1 MLAALAELNISET
14 SITRGAQAL
23 RSIEAQNLERSLAI
37 EALAQKSQ
45 EPGAVRAQLIA
56 ILTYVG
62 DCNRDDAKIIAPYL
76 ETILV
81 ENTLKARDAIQTAS
95 RRYYAVA
102 RQLAQQELAAGYLE
116 DISSAIGPSGKRPS
130 IDALTAIDQFVAD
143 YVAEIEAR
151 TADLIPQH
159 FDTQTRMPI
168 NKLYVVPHF
177 SAKAADVQRAAPMST
192 EIDLNKEQVSFPFHH
207 AMRRMY
213 RTVVLGAPG
222 AGKTTLT
229 QKLMHDLCSN
239 LSAGRQC
246 VPFLI
251 TLRKYQQAKNESA
264 LSFAGYISEY
274 VTSELQI
281 SVPKGAIEYLLKTGR
296 AVTIFDGLDELLYLE
311 QRRSIARAVESF
323 GRHYAESSVIV
334 TSRVRGYSEV
344 GLNSRIYTHMYLEEL
359 DEKAIEEYAR
369 KWYSANPR
377 LTGNE
382 KERIATDFL
391 RDSETVSDL
400 RANPLL
406 LSLMCNIYKGAG
418 YIPQNRADLYER
430 CATMLFD
437 EWDQSRGIESGGPL
451 RGDAHLALQDI
462 AYWAITEP
470 ILATGIPEV
479 RLKRRLTDFLTRLDM
494 EMKATRM
501 RQLISCCNSGGVEPG
516 YLQTSALIAC
526 TQSTILRI
534 AHFSNTLRER
544 I

>member
-1 MLAALAELNISET
+1 MFLEAELIEVITGLTVNAITRSAGPMARASGVIKPGKPPEWLLSPITRSASENVRSMLAALAELNISET

-222 AGKTTLT
+222 AGKTTPRPF
-229 QKLMHDLCSN
+229 QDHDVSPRMVN
-239 LSAGRQC
+239 GRSMERPAHR
-246 VPFLI
+246 V
-251 TLRKYQQAKNESA
+251 AS
-264 LSFAGYISEY
+264 
-274 VTSELQI
+274 VTS
-281 SVPKGAIEYLLKTGR
+281 VRPA
-296 AVTIFDGLDELLYLE
+296 
-311 QRRSIARAVESF
+311 RRSAPIARLRRAAMILGPDRVLTWDL
-323 GRHYAESSVIV
+323 SS
-334 TSRVRGYSEV
+334 
-344 GLNSRIYTHMYLEEL
+344 
-359 DEKAIEEYAR
+359 
-369 KWYSANPR
+369 
-377 LTGNE
+377 
-382 KERIATDFL
+382 
-391 RDSETVSDL
+391 
-400 RANPLL
+400 
-406 LSLMCNIYKGAG
+406 
-418 YIPQNRADLYER
+418 
-430 CATMLFD
+430 
-437 EWDQSRGIESGGPL
+437 
-451 RGDAHLALQDI
+451 
-462 AYWAITEP
+462 
-470 ILATGIPEV
+470 
-479 RLKRRLTDFLTRLDM
+479 
-494 EMKATRM
+494 
-501 RQLISCCNSGGVEPG
+501 
-516 YLQTSALIAC
+516 
-526 TQSTILRI
+526 
-534 AHFSNTLRER
+534 
-544 I
+544 